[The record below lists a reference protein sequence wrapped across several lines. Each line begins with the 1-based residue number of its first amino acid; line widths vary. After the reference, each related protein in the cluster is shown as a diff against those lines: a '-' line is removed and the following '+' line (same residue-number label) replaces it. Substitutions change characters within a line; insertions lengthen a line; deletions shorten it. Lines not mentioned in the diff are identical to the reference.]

1 MAIVSHIYDR
11 FNIYITSVFLK
22 KRKRLLIND

>member
-22 KRKRLLIND
+22 KKEKTIDK